1 MMERAWLFSGMVFLL
16 SHGASTSISAK
27 KQAFLL
33 ERPPSDDTGVLR
45 CFLFRVLFY
54 HSFFD

>member
-1 MMERAWLFSGMVFLL
+1 ML

-33 ERPPSDDTGVLR
+33 ERSPSDDTGPLGVSYSWEMIDFRSISGNVLWGYSSAR
-45 CFLFRVLFY
+45 
-54 HSFFD
+54 D